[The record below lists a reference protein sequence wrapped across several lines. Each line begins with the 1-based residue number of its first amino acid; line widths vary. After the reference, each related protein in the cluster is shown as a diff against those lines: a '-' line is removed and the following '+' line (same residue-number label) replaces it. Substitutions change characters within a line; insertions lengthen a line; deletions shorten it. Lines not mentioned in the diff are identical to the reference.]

1 MTRRNAELALMI
13 LAGIIAVGA
22 YLLSSFANSSA
33 VPAGIVPY
41 ALTLLALYAAALL
54 AVRRFAPTADPIL
67 LPCAFALAGI
77 GYAMV
82 RRLDPDLAAP
92 QLTWMAVGVA
102 LFCLTLAFVRD
113 YRRLAAFQYTMLLI
127 GVGLL
132 MMPLLP
138 SNPFISGKTVRGAR
152 LWVEIGG
159 ALNFQPAEA
168 AKIALALFLAGY
180 LASKREVMTV
190 ATLRLG
196 PIMLPAPRHFGPLVI
211 AWGLSL
217 AVMIMQRDLGS
228 SVLFLSLYV
237 LTIYVATGRA
247 SYVLAG
253 SGLFFLGAM
262 FAYRTFA
269 HVERRISAWLDPW
282 KDING
287 AGFQIAQSL
296 FALGTGG
303 LIGTGLGRGRPD
315 LIQDGVTTDFVFSAI
330 GEELGLFGTTAVLLL
345 FAIIVA
351 RGLHIA
357 LRSRD
362 QFGTLLAVGLTTIVG
377 VQTFLI
383 VGGVTRMIPLTG
395 ITLPFVSYGGSSLVA
410 NFVLLA
416 LLLRIS
422 DEEPAA

>member
-13 LAGIIAVGA
+13 LAGVIAIGA
-22 YLLSSFANSSA
+22 YLLTSFAGSSTI
-33 VPAGIVPY
+33 PAGLAPY
-41 ALTLLALYAAALL
+41 ALTLVALYAAALL

-82 RRLDPDLAAP
+82 RRLDPNLAAP
-92 QLTWMAVGVA
+92 QLTWTAVGVA
-102 LFCLTLAFVRD
+102 LFCLTLAVVRD

-132 MMPLLP
+132 MLPLAP
-138 SNPFISGKTVRGAR
+138 VIGKTVRGAR
-152 LWVEIGG
+152 LWVEIGP
-159 ALNFQPAEA
+159 LNFQPAEA

-190 ATLRLG
+190 ATLRIG
-196 PIMLPAPRHFGPLVI
+196 PVMLPAPRHFGPLVI

-217 AVMIMQRDLGS
+217 AVMITQRDLGS

-247 SYVLAG
+247 SYVVTG
-253 SGLFFLGAM
+253 SGLFFLGAI

-269 HVERRISAWLDPW
+269 HVERRISAWLNPW
-282 KDING
+282 SDING

-296 FALGTGG
+296 FAFGSGG
-303 LIGTGLGRGRPD
+303 MIGTGLGRGRPD
-315 LIQDGVTTDFVFSAI
+315 LIRDGVSTDFIFSAL
-330 GEELGLFGTTAVLLL
+330 GEELGLIGATAVLLL

-362 QFGTLLAVGLTTIVG
+362 QFGTLLALGLTVIVG

-383 VGGVTRMIPLTG
+383 VGGVTRLIPLTG

-416 LLLRIS
+416 LLMRVS